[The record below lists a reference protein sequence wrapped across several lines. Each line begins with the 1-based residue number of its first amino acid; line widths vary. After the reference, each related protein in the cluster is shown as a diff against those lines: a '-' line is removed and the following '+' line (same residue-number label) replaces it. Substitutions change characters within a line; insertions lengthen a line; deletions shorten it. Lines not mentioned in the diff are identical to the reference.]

1 MPKCYILIGVPGS
14 GKSTW
19 IAKQDIDPLTPTYI
33 ASTDNIIDEI
43 AHDYHMTYDE
53 AFKDLIKFAE
63 KVMWAELAV
72 AAEVGDTIYVD
83 RTNMSEKSRKKFIDF
98 LKPYGYIFEAV
109 NFETPEGD
117 EWDRRLASRPG
128 KTIPKYVLES
138 MEKNYEIPLMREG
151 FRYITFIKNNGFIET
166 RMIV

>member
-19 IAKQDIDPLTPTYI
+19 IKKQNIGPFAYI
-33 ASTDNIIDEI
+33 ASTDRIIEDVADI
-43 AHDYHMTYDE
+43 YCMTYNE

-63 KVMWAELAV
+63 KVMWSEIESSAKD
-72 AAEVGDTIYVD
+72 GYTIYID

-98 LKPYGYIFEAV
+98 LKPYGYTFEAV
-109 NFETPEGD
+109 NFETPED
-117 EWDRRLASRPG
+117 EEWERRLASRPG

-138 MEKNYEIPLMREG
+138 MADNYEMPLMSEG
-151 FRYITFIKNNGFIET
+151 FQKIHFIKNNGCLET
-166 RMIV
+166 QMIV